1 MSRTES
7 RRRVDG
13 DLSRECAYRLLSHAC
28 RRALVDCLDGREGGL
43 ALADAA
49 AEVERRNGDRPIHEL
64 PFESV
69 ERVYTSLYH
78 SHVPQLV
85 EQGALEFDR
94 ERNVV
99 TLTERGEGL
108 AHLREWMA
116 DVGADGVASTWS

>member
-7 RRRVDG
+7 RRRVEG

-28 RRALVDCLDGREGGL
+28 RRALVDCLDGRETGL

-49 AEVERRNGDRPIHEL
+49 AEVARRNGDRPIHDL

-69 ERVYTSLYH
+69 ERVYASLYH

-85 EQGALEFDR
+85 EVGAVEFDR
-94 ERNVV
+94 ERNVL
-99 TLTERGEGL
+99 TLTERGERL
-108 AHLREWMA
+108 ARVRERMTGTDDCELA
-116 DVGADGVASTWS
+116 RTS